1 MKYLLLFLIIVPAAE
16 IAILLTAGNTIGVLP
31 TILLII
37 ATGIAGSYLA
47 KQQGLEVIRQAQ
59 RQMQYGQMPG
69 NTIIDGICILVGG
82 VLLLTPGF
90 ISDSMGFILL
100 LPPTRAMIR
109 PVIVR
114 IFRKMIDKGNIKII
128 R

>member
-1 MKYLLLFLIIVPAAE
+1 MRYLLLFLIIIPAGE
-16 IAILLTAGNTIGVLP
+16 IAILLTAGKTIGVFP

-37 ATGIAGSYLA
+37 ATGITGAYLA

-59 RQMQYGQMPG
+59 RQMQYGQMPE

-90 ISDSMGFILL
+90 ITDSIGFILL

-109 PVIVR
+109 PFIIR
-114 IFRKMIDKGNIKII
+114 TFRNMINKGNIKII

>member
-100 LPPTRAMIR
+100 LPPTRTMIR
-109 PVIVR
+109 PFIVR
-114 IFRKMIDKGNIKII
+114 IFRSMIDKGNIKII